1 MTPDRATPHEP
12 VVRMDDLYPWRPS
25 ERTDALGHYPARDK
39 VMPLSEAI
47 RRFVKPGMR
56 VALGTCLEQ
65 MIPFAATHE
74 IIRQG
79 AGSGSPDGG
88 IADLELV
95 GPVSDI
101 CFDQLI
107 GAGLARRVTAAWVGN
122 VMMGSAYAFRRA
134 AERGEPRKIE
144 IVEFSN
150 FTLALALHAAAIGA
164 PFIPTRSALGSEIID
179 RNPYLEVIENPL
191 GGGPVLAV
199 KPLVLD
205 VAVVHAQRAD
215 THGNAV
221 LWGSLGITADAARA
235 ARAVIVT
242 AEEIV
247 APEQLRRDP
256 NRVAIPGILVAAVC
270 EARWGA
276 HPSPAQGYYRRDHE
290 AYVAYHLATK
300 SAEGYA
306 AWKREWV
313 DGVSDLA
320 AYVTKLGNERVH
332 ALIPAEHH
340 FAEPVDYGY

>member
-1 MTPDRATPHEP
+1 MASDQPT
-12 VVRMDDLYPWRPS
+12 VRMDDLYPWKPG
-25 ERTDALGHYPARDK
+25 ERSDALGHHPARDK
-39 VMPLSEAI
+39 VFPLAEAV
-47 RRFVKPGMR
+47 RRFVAPGAR
-56 VALGTCLEQ
+56 VAMGTCLEQ

-74 IIRQG
+74 ILRQG
-79 AGSGSPDGG
+79 VGELD
-88 IADLELV
+88 LV

-122 VMMGSAYAFRRA
+122 VMMGSAYAYRRA
-134 AERGEPRKIE
+134 AEQGVPRPIE

-164 PFIPTRSALGSEIID
+164 PFIPTRSALGSGIIE
-179 RNPYLEVIENPL
+179 RNPYLEAIENPV

-199 KPLVLD
+199 KPLVVD
-205 VAVVHAQRAD
+205 VAIIHAQRAD

-221 LWGSLGITADAARA
+221 MWGSLGITADAARA

-247 APEQLRRDP
+247 PPEELRRDP
-256 NRVAIPGILVAAVC
+256 NRVVVPGICVAAVC

-276 HPSPAQGYYRRDHE
+276 HPSPAQGFYRRDHE
-290 AYVAYHLATK
+290 AYASYHRETK
-300 SAEGYA
+300 TAEGYA
-306 AWKREWV
+306 AWRREWV
-313 DGVSDLA
+313 DGVADLT
-320 AYVTKLGNERVH
+320 AYVAKLGNERVH
-332 ALIPAEHH
+332 ALIPTEHH

>member
-1 MTPDRATPHEP
+1 MTPDRPTPHQP
-12 VVRMDDLYPWRPS
+12 VVRMDDLYPWRPP
-25 ERTDALGHYPARDK
+25 ERTDALGHFPARDK
-39 VMPLSEAI
+39 VMPLAEAI
-47 RRFVKPGMR
+47 RQFVKPGAS

-74 IIRQG
+74 MLRQG
-79 AGSGSPDGG
+79 RDGLG
-88 IADLELV
+88 DLDLV

-122 VMMGSAYAFRRA
+122 VMMGSAYSFRRA
-134 AERGEPRKIE
+134 AERGEPRPIE

-164 PFIPTRSALGSEIID
+164 PFIPTRSALGSGIIE

-205 VAVVHAQRAD
+205 VAIIHAQRAD
-215 THGNAV
+215 THGNAI
-221 LWGSLGITADAARA
+221 LWGSLGITPDAARA

-247 APEQLRRDP
+247 TPEQLRRDP
-256 NRVAIPGILVAAVC
+256 NRVVIPGLLVAAVC

-290 AYVAYHLATK
+290 AYVDYHRATK
-300 SAEGYA
+300 SVEGYA

-313 DGVSDLA
+313 DDVADLS
-320 AYVTKLGNERVH
+320 AYVAKLGNERVH
-332 ALIPAEHH
+332 ALIPAEHR

>member
-1 MTPDRATPHEP
+1 MAPDQTT
-12 VVRMDDLYPWRPS
+12 VRMDDLSAWRPP
-25 ERTDALGHYPARDK
+25 ERSDALGHYPAREK
-39 VMPLSEAI
+39 VMPLAEAI
-47 RRFVKPGMR
+47 RRFVKPGSS

-74 IIRQG
+74 ILRQG
-79 AGSGSPDGG
+79 VG
-88 IADLELV
+88 DLDLV

-122 VMMGSAYAFRRA
+122 VMMGSAYAYRRA
-134 AERGEPRKIE
+134 AEQGVPRAIE

-164 PFIPTRSALGSEIID
+164 PFIPTRSALGSGILD
-179 RNPYLEVIENPL
+179 RNPYLQVIENPV

-205 VAVVHAQRAD
+205 VAIIHAQRAD
-215 THGNAV
+215 THGNAAM
-221 LWGSLGITADAARA
+221 WGSLGITPDAARA

-247 APEQLRRDP
+247 PPEVLRRDP
-256 NRVAIPGILVAAVC
+256 NRVVVPGLTVAAVC

-290 AYVAYHLATK
+290 AYASYHRETK

-306 AWKREWV
+306 AWKGEWV
-313 DGVSDLA
+313 DGVGDLEG
-320 AYVTKLGNERVH
+320 YVKKLGNERVH
-332 ALIPAEHH
+332 ALIPSEHR